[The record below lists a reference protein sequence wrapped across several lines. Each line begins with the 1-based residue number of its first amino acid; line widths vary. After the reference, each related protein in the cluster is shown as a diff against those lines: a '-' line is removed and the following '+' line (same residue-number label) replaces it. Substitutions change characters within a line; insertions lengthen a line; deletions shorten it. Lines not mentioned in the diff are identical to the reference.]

1 MDTNHPLLLDA
12 HLNPVAI
19 RVSAFRSQTNIL
31 HIHFCDLENPAEFDD
46 MLDTVLG
53 LRKKGV
59 ATLPQTHPTVPS
71 QSRDKPTPFTS
82 ATNPAN
88 SGGVQKVE
96 RDVGKRL
103 FESGTYKDP
112 RLVYDVR

>member
-1 MDTNHPLLLDA
+1 
-12 HLNPVAI
+12 
-19 RVSAFRSQTNIL
+19 
-31 HIHFCDLENPAEFDD
+31 

-59 ATLPQTHPTVPS
+59 ATLSQTHPVAPS
-71 QSRDKPTPFTS
+71 QSRDKPTPFTAATNS
-82 ATNPAN
+82 ANPAN
-88 SGGVQKVE
+88 VQKVE